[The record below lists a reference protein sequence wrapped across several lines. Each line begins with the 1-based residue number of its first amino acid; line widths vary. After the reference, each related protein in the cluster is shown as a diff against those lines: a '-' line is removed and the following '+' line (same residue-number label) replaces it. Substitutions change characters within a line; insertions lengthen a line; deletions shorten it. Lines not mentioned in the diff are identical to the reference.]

1 MCIIYL
7 FINIVKILPACA
19 ILGKTQ
25 RQSQIT
31 AIQRTQIV
39 LIWIDSMILAVI
51 FQPKWFSDSVL
62 QFHMAMAS
70 SPDEGFAWSPGWLG
84 VLLAHRPFQPWGHG
98 IGIFWEGNVPSHLGR
113 TLLAWSAWFDLHSQ
127 PGGQCQPW
135 LWLVWGYRCGD
146 TQQVAPHMVS
156 SVLLCI
162 ICTQP
167 SAASKLVKLQFLRP
181 LSSLARSCHA

>member
-39 LIWIDSMILAVI
+39 LIWINSMILAVI

-98 IGIFWEGNVPSHLGR
+98 IDIFWEGNLPS
-113 TLLAWSAWFDLHSQ
+113 WSQ
-127 PGGQCQPW
+127 PHLLDLLVLTSIPSLENGGQMSALAVAGLGLQ
-135 LWLVWGYRCGD
+135 VWGHSAGCSSYGEQCASLYHLYPAFSCLK
-146 TQQVAPHMVS
+146 TCQTSVS
-156 SVLLCI
+156 ETSI
-162 ICTQP
+162 FP
-167 SAASKLVKLQFLRP
+167 SP
-181 LSSLARSCHA
+181 